1 MQKKRK
7 IRISLFSGGSGND
20 RFIKLLSKIDEI
32 ELNIL
37 VNGYDDGKS
46 TGEIRRYIPEILGP
60 SDFRKNFSH
69 LIENNS
75 NDGKIFC
82 NILNFRFPNNTPTK
96 DFVSMMSLNKKNK
109 FIQKLEIYNLSY
121 EKFLY
126 LKSCFLVFLNYY
138 MSNRTL

>member
-82 NILNFRFPNNTPTK
+82 NILNFRFTNNTTTK
-96 DFVSMMSLNKKNK
+96 DIV
-109 FIQKLEIYNLSY
+109 
-121 EKFLY
+121 
-126 LKSCFLVFLNYY
+126 
-138 MSNRTL
+138 